1 MNEMQKPLA
10 VEVFDESNNQI
21 DYQFIAKTYD
31 GKSVVGYIVI
41 EKPWYSNQSDWTY
54 WMYINQYGKGICGG
68 ASDLGLTKVMVNPP
82 TIRPYNQIEKIKYL
96 LNNGIS
102 VELVRELIVFD
113 DESGLDNSIMIIDN
127 IDDIPYEMWNK
138 NKI

>member
-21 DYQFIAKTYD
+21 DYQFIAETYD
-31 GKSVVGYIVI
+31 GKSVVGYIAI
-41 EKPWYSNQSDWTY
+41 EKPWYSNESDWTY

>member
-1 MNEMQKPLA
+1 
-10 VEVFDESNNQI
+10 
-21 DYQFIAKTYD
+21 
-31 GKSVVGYIVI
+31 
-41 EKPWYSNQSDWTY
+41 
-54 WMYINQYGKGICGG
+54 
-68 ASDLGLTKVMVNPP
+68 MVNPP